1 MIQFKGKGEHSV
13 NELEQIILEQNEI
26 IHNFRSKE
34 AIHPSFKFGKAEDK
48 SKSCKLYPCSIGDW
62 HADFDIEMCINCDKY
77 ENRFPKIDI
86 TSFHHKC

>member
-26 IHNFRSKE
+26 IHQFRSKE
-34 AIHPSFKFGKAEDK
+34 AFHPSFKYGKSEDR

-62 HADFDIEMCINCDKY
+62 HADFDKELCINCDKY
-77 ENRFPKIDI
+77 VNRFPKIDI